1 MSAGTRRPNI
11 QLPGHFYKYRSLKN
25 LGRFLTIIIDKK
37 LYGALY
43 DEMND
48 PMEGYYQ
55 YDPSVNKALLNS
67 IVNGKKRTYICSLSR
82 RGDIGL
88 MWTHYAD
95 ENKGCCL
102 EVEVT
107 SKTWT
112 EVPVDY
118 RNTMPEIT
126 SVTTVEDILSV
137 KAEMWRYE
145 EETRF
150 LSPEI
155 DAKKARPQ
163 LTVRI
168 NRIFIGCNVER
179 SEYNH
184 LCKIVKSIDGRI
196 EVIKMKKEW
205 LDYGFL

>member
-1 MSAGTRRPNI
+1 MPATSKPNF
-11 QLPGHFYKYRSLKN
+11 QKPGYFYKYRSLSN
-25 LGRFLTIIIDKK
+25 LSRFLTIIIDRK

-43 DEMND
+43 NEMND

-55 YDPSVNKALLNS
+55 YDPSVEKALLNS
-67 IVNGKKRTYICSLSR
+67 IVDGKKRTYICSLSR

-102 EVEVT
+102 EIKVT
-107 SKTWT
+107 SKTWI

-118 RNTMPEIT
+118 RNEMPEIT
-126 SVTTVEDILSV
+126 HSTTADDILRV
-137 KAEMWRYE
+137 KAEMWKYE

-155 DAKKARPQ
+155 DVKKTRPQ

-168 NRIFIGCNVER
+168 NRIFVGCKVDRFEF
-179 SEYNH
+179 SH
-184 LCKIVKSIDGRI
+184 LCKIVKSLDDRI
-196 EVIKMKKEW
+196 EVIKMRKEW
-205 LDYGFL
+205 LDYGFR

>member
-1 MSAGTRRPNI
+1 MPATSKPNF
-11 QLPGHFYKYRSLKN
+11 QMPGYFYKYRSLSN
-25 LGRFLTIIIDKK
+25 LSRFLTIIIDRK

-43 DEMND
+43 NEMND

-55 YDPSVNKALLNS
+55 YDPSVDKALLNS
-67 IVNGKKRTYICSLSR
+67 IVDGKKRTYICSLSK

-88 MWTHYAD
+88 MWTHYAG

-118 RNTMPEIT
+118 RNAMPEIT
-126 SVTTVEDILSV
+126 PSTTAEDILRV
-137 KAEMWRYE
+137 KAEMWKYE

-155 DAKKARPQ
+155 DVKKTRPQ

-168 NRIFIGCNVER
+168 NRIFVGCKVDRFEF
-179 SEYNH
+179 SH
-184 LCKIVKSIDGRI
+184 LCKIVKSLDDRI
-196 EVIKMKKEW
+196 KVIKMRKEW
-205 LDYGFL
+205 LDYGFR

>member
-1 MSAGTRRPNI
+1 MLATSKQNFQMHGY
-11 QLPGHFYKYRSLKN
+11 FYKYRSLSN
-25 LGRFLTIIIDKK
+25 LSRFLTIIIDRK

-43 DEMND
+43 NEMND

-55 YDPSVNKALLNS
+55 YDPSVDKALLNS
-67 IVNGKKRTYICSLSR
+67 IVDGKKRTYICSLSK

-95 ENKGCCL
+95 KNKGCCL

-118 RNTMPEIT
+118 RNEMPEIT
-126 SVTTVEDILSV
+126 PSTTAEDILRV
-137 KAEMWRYE
+137 KAEVWKYE

-155 DAKKARPQ
+155 DVKKTRPQ

-168 NRIFIGCNVER
+168 NRIFVGCNVDRIEF
-179 SEYNH
+179 SH
-184 LCKIVKSIDGRI
+184 LCKIVKSLDDRI
-196 EVIKMKKEW
+196 KVIKMRKEW
-205 LDYGFL
+205 LDYGFR